1 MKREPKWIKYSQSP
15 EDVTKRN
22 LYSSDEG
29 VMQQYLEDD
38 DKSLNKVSLQYPTLF
53 IESKNFP
60 YRCNYSWTSQYP
72 SLMAGNC
79 LLLAGRNGKG
89 KQSYLNKYQGRIKLS

>member
-38 DKSLNKVSLQYPTLF
+38 DKSLNKVSP
-53 IESKNFP
+53 
-60 YRCNYSWTSQYP
+60 
-72 SLMAGNC
+72 
-79 LLLAGRNGKG
+79 
-89 KQSYLNKYQGRIKLS
+89 